1 MRFECLKNVLSRIK
15 TLIMNLN
22 QDRTLNDINSFR
34 LDEKYTDTVLE
45 FSDGHIYVC
54 ALDDTRG
61 PWFNSIWWTLA
72 RDTNCD
78 NIVEVILPEISL
90 AEGLV
95 FVEEVYSSINYLKA
109 LNQNRDFTDQ
119 NSVLLRDNNINNSY
133 DDIENDP
140 DMELTIR
147 GSEDKDSRLTETEPQ
162 TISIAEE
169 DIIEDENFQTIV
181 INGLIT

>member
-1 MRFECLKNVLSRIK
+1 MSS
-15 TLIMNLN
+15 LILTMKYSILELWVNF
-22 QDRTLNDINSFR
+22 DI
-34 LDEKYTDTVLE
+34 
-45 FSDGHIYVC
+45 IYVHWMILE
-54 ALDDTRG
+54 AHG
-61 PWFNSIWWTLA
+61 SIWWTLA

-90 AEGLV
+90 AEDLV
-95 FVEEVYSSINYLKA
+95 FVEEVYSSINSLKA
-109 LNQNRDFTDQ
+109 LNPNRDFTDQ